1 MTHSTTMDCQS
12 MASMPAARQRAAPL
26 DLACAASYAQKLNN
40 SAALCIEYGQ
50 YQRAEASLKKALQLS
65 RMHIEQKSPEMKP
78 SRYYHRTT
86 IDRCIQFT
94 EAQHPPGNEPTSD
107 RTMTSAFV
115 YRRPIQVPPLQASED
130 SCSAGEVFSI
140 VVVFNLGLTMQLRAE
155 EKQGEHGGRVCLQ
168 KALRLYEI
176 AYKFLHQYYSTGG
189 RSAAIQHE
197 GEIQFRMILCNNLY
211 QLYRQEQLGNSRNLF
226 PHQDVQTRM
235 QQQKYLEELLSTL
248 MYIVERKDG
257 DQTNSDEENER
268 STSSHFTDPQMRFVD
283 LEGFW
288 KTVEHLVLSSNCAD
302 TA

>member
-1 MTHSTTMDCQS
+1 

-50 YQRAEASLKKALQLS
+50 YQRAEASLTKALRLS
-65 RMHIEQKSPEMKP
+65 RMHIEQKSQEKKT
-78 SRYYHRTT
+78 SRCYHGTT

-94 EAQHPPGNEPTSD
+94 ESQHPPSNEPTS
-107 RTMTSAFV
+107 MTSDFV
-115 YRRPIQVPPLQASED
+115 YRRPIQVPPLQPSED
-130 SCSAGEVFSI
+130 SCSAGDVLSI

-155 EKQGEHGGRVCLQ
+155 EKQGEHDGRSCLQ
-168 KALRLYEI
+168 KALRLYEV
-176 AYKFLHQYYSTGG
+176 AYNFLHQYYSTGG

-211 QLYRQEQLGNSRNLF
+211 QVYRHEQLSNSSNLF
-226 PHQDVQTRM
+226 SHQDVQTRM

-248 MYIVERKDG
+248 MYIVERKNG
-257 DQTNSDEENER
+257 DQTNSDEENES
-268 STSSHFTDPQMRFVD
+268 STSSLFTDPHNPQMRFVD